1 MFCTLLFLF
10 VKDEASADRL
20 VVWQAEKGVG
30 GHFKIFS
37 GRLVSLAPIWFG
49 IYRVGCKERNVE
61 KVGENQISRWRPEHK
76 VIGVLSNLAN
86 KFSYIF

>member
-20 VVWQAEKGVG
+20 VVWQTEKGVG

-37 GRLVSLAPIWFG
+37 GRLVSLTAIWFEM
-49 IYRVGCKERNVE
+49 YRVGCKEWNVE
-61 KVGENQISRWRPEHK
+61 KVGENQISWWRPEQ
-76 VIGVLSNLAN
+76 IVLSN
-86 KFSYIF
+86 